1 MARKRT
7 MTEYREVVK
16 MITQGQTIRAIQRLT
31 GIHRKTIRVL
41 FRTAAERGWK
51 ENLPDEDAIR
61 TVLYPGRE
69 AKEHRLDAYADSFKR
84 WVDDGV
90 SFTVMHQL
98 LSENHRL
105 DLSEPTVRRYVREK
119 FPVKAAAVVRRHL
132 IAGETMEVDFGFI
145 GLTVDDT
152 GSTRKAR
159 KTYVF
164 SARLKL
170 SGILDSLAP
179 RLLEAKN
186 GSWSYS
192 EFLQMI
198 LTDEVERRDMKQ
210 LQLRLGRSG
219 LDSTKTLAT
228 FDFTFNLSITEK
240 VIRESIQSDF
250 ASGAQNILILG
261 PSGVGKSHLA
271 QAIAFEAARGGHDVI
286 CRRTDHLL
294 QWLGAGRGDGSLQR
308 RLTQSTRVPILVLDD
323 FGLMPLTP
331 QEQSDLYEII
341 AERYE
346 KASLIITSNREYSEW
361 PAVFH
366 DPLMASA
373 AMDRLV
379 HKAVRLT
386 ITGKSYRTEQ
396 FVAAQRELTKG
407 G

>member
-1 MARKRT
+1 MS
-7 MTEYREVVK
+7 TE
-16 MITQGQTIRAIQRLT
+16 Q
-31 GIHRKTIRVL
+31 VL
-41 FRTAAERGWK
+41 R
-51 ENLPDEDAIR
+51 P
-61 TVLYPGRE
+61 
-69 AKEHRLDAYADSFKR
+69 
-84 WVDDGV
+84 
-90 SFTVMHQL
+90 L
-98 LSENHRL
+98 L
-105 DLSEPTVRRYVREK
+105 V
-119 FPVKAAAVVRRHL
+119 
-132 IAGETMEVDFGFI
+132 
-145 GLTVDDT
+145 
-152 GSTRKAR
+152 
-159 KTYVF
+159 
-164 SARLKL
+164 RLKL
-170 SGILDSLAP
+170 SGILDSLGA

-198 LTDEVERRDMKQ
+198 LTDEVERRDGKQ

-228 FDFTFNLSITEK
+228 FDFTFNHSVTEK
-240 VIRESIQSDF
+240 VIREIIQSDF
-250 ASGAQNILILG
+250 ASAAQNILILG

-271 QAIAFEAARGGHDVI
+271 QAIAFEAARAGHDVI

-323 FGLMPLTP
+323 FGLMPLTT

-346 KASLIITSNREYSEW
+346 KASLIITSNREFSEW

-373 AMDRLV
+373 AMDRLI

-396 FVAAQRELTKG
+396 FVKAQRELTKG